1 MVKYRKMDELWDM
14 QGVRSGPSHLTGAEA
29 VAAAIRSRILSFQG
43 EWWEDEDDGVPLEAL
58 VGRLD
63 EEREQIADALIRLRI
78 LGTAG
83 VIGITEYSS
92 KNLGRKRSI
101 FATVETEFGTA
112 SLEVSL

>member
-78 LGTAG
+78 LGTEG
-83 VIGITEYSS
+83 VLGIDEFSAQNHLRQRVIS
-92 KNLGRKRSI
+92 V
-101 FATVETEFGTA
+101 TVDTEFGLA